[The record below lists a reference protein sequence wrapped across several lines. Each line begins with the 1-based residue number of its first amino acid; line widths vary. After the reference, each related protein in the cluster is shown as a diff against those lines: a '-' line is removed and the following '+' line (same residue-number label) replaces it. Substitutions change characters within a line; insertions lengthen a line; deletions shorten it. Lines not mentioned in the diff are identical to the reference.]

1 MATPLPLCRQPTG
14 PCSSIMTDEAKPPA
28 WPGSS
33 QLMNQGLRIMQIVSK
48 SLFRKAGLCALL
60 LASQLAVAVAIEP
73 LEYTPQH
80 QKTTTEVVS
89 QLVQKHYREQA
100 LNDELSA
107 QYLNNYLRNLD
118 PAKSY
123 FFHSDVDAF
132 ETHKAR
138 FDDYLA
144 KGDLKVPFE
153 IFNTYRQ
160 RLTTRLEAV
169 IAELESDDL
178 SLISIRMKF

>member
-1 MATPLPLCRQPTG
+1 MATPLPLCGQPTG
-14 PCSSIMTDEAKPPA
+14 PYSSIMTGEAKPTA
-28 WPGSS
+28 GPGSR

-60 LASQLAVAVAIEP
+60 LASQLAFSVSIEP

-107 QYLNNYLRNLD
+107 QYLNNYLRIMD
-118 PAKSY
+118 PAISF
-123 FFHSDVDAF
+123 FFHTDVDAV
-132 ETHKAR
+132 ETHNDM
-138 FDDYLA
+138 FDDYLY
-144 KGDLKVPFE
+144 KSDIML
-153 IFNTYRQ
+153 ITYN
-160 RLTTRLEAV
+160 
-169 IAELESDDL
+169 S
-178 SLISIRMKF
+178 

>member
-1 MATPLPLCRQPTG
+1 MTG
-14 PCSSIMTDEAKPPA
+14 EAKPTA
-28 WPGSS
+28 GPGSS

-60 LASQLAVAVAIEP
+60 LASQFAFAVAIEP

-118 PAKSY
+118 PAKS
-123 FFHSDVDAF
+123 FFFQADVDAF
-132 ETHKAR
+132 ETNKAR
-138 FDDYLA
+138 LDDYMA
-144 KGDLKVPFE
+144 KGDIKMPLY
-153 IFNTYRQ
+153 IYNTHSQ
-160 RLTTRLEAV
+160 LHT
-169 IAELESDDL
+169 
-178 SLISIRMKF
+178 